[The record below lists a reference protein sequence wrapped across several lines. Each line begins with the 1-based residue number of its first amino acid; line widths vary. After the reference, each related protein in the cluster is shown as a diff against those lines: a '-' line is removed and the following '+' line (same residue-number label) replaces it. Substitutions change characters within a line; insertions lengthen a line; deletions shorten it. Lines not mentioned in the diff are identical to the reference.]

1 MIDDRGVFF
10 TTAAFCLFA
19 YVWMYIVLQVWTADK
34 VTIPEAVIT
43 LIFFVVL
50 VILAFMADKYNE
62 YKKKKKKNDRVS
74 KSIKEGVNQDEFYH
88 IVGVGAAKARQSTSK
103 KNIKDI
109 PKPIEMKPK
118 DSEQVILN
126 TNETRTGEIMS
137 SSNIDILDS
146 QIRGRSKS
154 NKVTKCFLKTIYE
167 YLSNRYLII
176 THMYT
181 FNLSLQCMYYLV
193 NQCMFLE

>member
-1 MIDDRGVFF
+1 MPTGEIKLIDDRGVFF

-50 VILAFMADKYNE
+50 VVLAFMADKYNE

-74 KSIKEGVNQDEFYH
+74 KSIKEGVHQDEFYH

-103 KNIKDI
+103 KSIKNI
-109 PKPIEMKPK
+109 PKPVEMKPK
-118 DSEQVILN
+118 DSEQVVLN
-126 TNETRTGEIMS
+126 TNDSQTGHQLTA
-137 SSNIDILDS
+137 SNIDMVDS

-154 NKVTKCFLKTIYE
+154 NRVTKWGLKSTYE
-167 YLSNRYLII
+167 YLSNRCFI
-176 THMYT
+176 TT
-181 FNLSLQCMYYLV
+181 LV
-193 NQCMFLE
+193 YIFKSPMNALFCE